1 MSRASCKG
9 SNNGRETSQ
18 NPEEPPIQGGPSGQA
33 TKDRLKPR
41 EETMYSSEHY
51 YKLAKIRQEEILRE
65 ADMDR
70 RLTASRSKSSHK
82 VSARMAWAVVG
93 PVFAVVILS
102 LIV

>member
-1 MSRASCKG
+1 
-9 SNNGRETSQ
+9 
-18 NPEEPPIQGGPSGQA
+18 
-33 TKDRLKPR
+33 
-41 EETMYSSEHY
+41 
-51 YKLAKIRQEEILRE
+51 
-65 ADMDR
+65 MDR